1 MRLLPLLISLNKS
14 CVYYLRKLS
23 QTDEK
28 LADKSAAADKSKLET
43 AGNENVE
50 WLDASQEGS
59 EEIFFFARSCKKLHG
74 VAGGAPGSAGSTGVF
89 PDAGGFPGSAQAV
102 SPEES
107 PCAEVD

>member
-1 MRLLPLLISLNKS
+1 MRLLPLLIPLNKS

-50 WLDASQEGS
+50 WLDASGRFGRD
-59 EEIFFFARSCKKLHG
+59 FFFL
-74 VAGGAPGSAGSTGVF
+74 
-89 PDAGGFPGSAQAV
+89 PDHAKNSMA
-102 SPEES
+102 
-107 PCAEVD
+107 